1 MFELVMRVYQEPGIT
16 INSNCASEV
25 PKKEAEQ
32 KKQEG
37 ERAAIVREAHGEAT
51 GTVCWRCGA
60 RNFL

>member
-16 INSNCASEV
+16 INSSVWRSEV
-25 PKKEAEQ
+25 PKKAGRR
-32 KKQEG
+32 KTRG
-37 ERAAIVREAHGEAT
+37 RELPLRGSRRDT